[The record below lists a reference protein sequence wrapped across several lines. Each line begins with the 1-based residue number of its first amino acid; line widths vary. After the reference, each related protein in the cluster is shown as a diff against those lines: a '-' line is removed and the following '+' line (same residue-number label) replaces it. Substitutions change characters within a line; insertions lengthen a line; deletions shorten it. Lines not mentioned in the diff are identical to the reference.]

1 MAELT
6 QEEITTLKDVAAA
19 WGGAQRIDELPALSA
34 SSDVTRMEFEG
45 SIDGEP
51 CKVGAGTIGSL
62 FSGIKACGR
71 IWDLTLGSPVA
82 VGYYGSADVLRNIQ
96 DEFHI
101 GGYIYKDDGSRR
113 KLSKTDH
120 SKYDDGADAKLDGTD
135 GQYMWGL
142 DAHYFTERIV
152 GNLLYRIMSDKPIP
166 GWDSVYIPEMGT
178 SATGFGVI
186 DRTTNTLCSVVST
199 DERYRGGNGVEI
211 STETKN
217 CIPGSPQQTM
227 LGMPATAKT
236 VASWRQLAQKRGKGW
251 DANWYISDR
260 VKHYVFEIAFG
271 TLNIQ
276 TAFNSQR
283 DANGFYQGGF
293 GAGATTAGSQKWSDL
308 NGYYPLIPTDINV
321 HLADGCGLTEYSV
334 RNTADEVVATFQV
347 PRMFGLDYVGFGH
360 LWSQTAGEFVNAGE
374 TETIGYVAKS
384 MYEPYNETTLENCLE
399 VGRLPR
405 KEGYIKKSTMR
416 YMAFMPTE
424 VGGSTTT
431 YYGDYF
437 YSNAETSQSYGL
449 RSCLRGGCA
458 NDGSNAGSASLYVRN
473 ALSASSAN
481 FSAAL
486 CFFASDPSPIGVE
499 TLAKMQQSA

>member
-1 MAELT
+1 M
-6 QEEITTLKDVAAA
+6 
-19 WGGAQRIDELPALSA
+19 
-34 SSDVTRMEFEG
+34 
-45 SIDGEP
+45 
-51 CKVGAGTIGSL
+51 
-62 FSGIKACGR
+62 
-71 IWDLTLGSPVA
+71 
-82 VGYYGSADVLRNIQ
+82 
-96 DEFHI
+96 
-101 GGYIYKDDGSRR
+101 
-113 KLSKTDH
+113 
-120 SKYDDGADAKLDGTD
+120 
-135 GQYMWGL
+135 
-142 DAHYFTERIV
+142 
-152 GNLLYRIMSDKPIP
+152 
-166 GWDSVYIPEMGT
+166 
-178 SATGFGVI
+178 
-186 DRTTNTLCSVVST
+186 
-199 DERYRGGNGVEI
+199 
-211 STETKN
+211 
-217 CIPGSPQQTM
+217 
-227 LGMPATAKT
+227 
-236 VASWRQLAQKRGKGW
+236 
-251 DANWYISDR
+251 
-260 VKHYVFEIAFG
+260 KHYVFEIAFG

-449 RSCLRGGCA
+449 RSCLRGGSA
-458 NDGSNAGSASLYVRN
+458 NSGSSAGSALLSVNY